1 MANVKLHELTNE
13 QLNPVDG
20 DLMEVSHE
28 TSTGSGVWGSFF
40 MKLLTIKTWVLSAL
54 DDITLLNKLTDT
66 SGVLTYNGTAI
77 NGLKRTT
84 YVFTAADY
92 WDYEPVKNEF
102 VWSIFFEPT
111 LATTIKIGTV
121 TDAEYYQAETTEESF
136 VLNRYCNEAA
146 QGDRT
151 MNIALNGTGS
161 VTIISILI

>member
-66 SGVLTYNGTAI
+66 SGVLTYNGTVI
-77 NGLKRTT
+77 NGFKKTT
-84 YVFTAADY
+84 YVFTVADI
-92 WDYEPVKNEF
+92 WEYEPVQFEF
-102 VWSIFFEPT
+102 VQAIFFKPT
-111 LATTIKIGTV
+111 LATTIEVGTL
-121 TDAEYYQAETTEESF
+121 TEAGYYVAETSETSHPI
-136 VLNRYCNEAA
+136 NRFCDEAN
-146 QGDRT
+146 QSDRS
-151 MNIALNGTGS
+151 MNVIVNGSGS